1 MIAAFVDFFAGIFV
15 LKKSVV
21 FLLTLTALCGC
32 GYKGALYIPDAPEQN
47 SPVEPTSSSADDSS
61 TRDNTMPDA
70 KPALTPGELN

>member
-32 GYKGALYIPDAPEQN
+32 GYKGALYIPDAPVQN
-47 SPVEPTSSSADDSS
+47 SPAEPTTSNTDDTSAL
-61 TRDNTMPDA
+61 DNTVPDA
-70 KPALTPGELN
+70 VPASIPGELN